1 MTHTA
6 DAAATSGTA
15 FDPTVALGELLADV
29 GLSVADAGGRV
40 TFAGQ
45 DPIIAARHRLG
56 AAIGIPMMGNAIA
69 AAAMHRHR
77 GGPGQDLHL
86 DLRQAIH
93 HINPSFAW
101 KPTLAGEFPSIA
113 LLLDNPFALIPY
125 HTRDG
130 RTVMAS
136 AVYPHQ
142 AANWCRFLD
151 VPPDFAKVAEAF
163 TNWDAFEL
171 EEAANEAGLPA
182 CTARSPE
189 EWLAHPHGA
198 LLASQPVIG
207 LTRIGDAPPRDLG
220 PSDRPFGGVRVLSF
234 THAVAGPTVG
244 RVLAEQGAD
253 VLGATRPNDFEHDWV
268 YFEANIGSRSAW
280 LDLTKATGKAD
291 VDRLLR
297 DAHIVVNNHRDLKLE
312 KLGIDPRELAQT
324 HPGLVHVSV
333 TCYGSAGPWANRG
346 GFDMNGSAAAGL
358 MVIEGGPDH
367 PQLPP
372 TGLINDFITGY
383 MGALGAAAGL
393 IKQQTEGGQLARHR
407 QPHPQCNV
415 VSDVGVGRPRRRRH
429 RRRAHHRRS
438 RRIRRRQ
445 PDGSGPHA
453 RPAGQ
458 LQAHATP
465 LARSDPG
472 PAWIQPARMVQ
483 PQPLEHVTLSE
494 NYRCGRWCRR
504 AGHRLARCAAR
515 KSAGEL

>member
-1 MTHTA
+1 MTDTA
-6 DAAATSGTA
+6 EAMSMTGTA
-15 FDPTVALGELLADV
+15 FDPTAALDDLLAEV

-40 TFAGQ
+40 TFIGQ
-45 DPIIAARHRLG
+45 DPIIEARHRLG
-56 AAIGIPMMGNAIA
+56 AAIGIPMMGNAVA

-86 DLRQAIH
+86 DLRQAVH

-113 LLLDNPFALIPY
+113 LVLDNPFALIPY
-125 HTRDG
+125 RTRDG
-130 RTVMAS
+130 CTVMAS

-142 AANWCRFLD
+142 ATKWCRFLD

-163 TNWDAFEL
+163 KHWDAFEL
-171 EEAANEAGLPA
+171 EEAANGAGLPA
-182 CTARSPE
+182 CVARSRQ

-207 LTRIGDAPPRDLG
+207 LTRIGDAPPRQLG

-244 RVLAEQGAD
+244 RVLAEQGAE

-280 LDLTKATGKAD
+280 LDLTKETGKAN
-291 VDRLLR
+291 VNRLLR
-297 DAHIVVNNHRDLKLE
+297 DAHIVVNNHRGLKLE
-312 KLGIDPRELAQT
+312 KLGIDPYELAHT

-346 GFDMNGSAAAGL
+346 GFDMNGSAASGL
-358 MVIEGGPDH
+358 MVIEGGPDN

-393 IKQQTEGGQLARHR
+393 IKQQTEGG
-407 QPHPQCNV
+407 
-415 VSDVGVGRPRRRRH
+415 S
-429 RRRAHHRRS
+429 
-438 RRIRRRQ
+438 
-445 PDGSGPHA
+445 
-453 RPAGQ
+453 
-458 LQAHATP
+458 
-465 LARSDPG
+465 
-472 PAWIQPARMVQ
+472 W
-483 PQPLEHVTLSE
+483 HVTVNLTR
-494 NYRCGRWCRR
+494 NAMWYQTLGLVNPADAGRDDEHTIGEPE
-504 AGHRLARCAAR
+504 AYEADTPMGHVHMLAPPVTFSHTPPRWPDPILVPRGSSLPEWSSVSNPAPT
-515 KSAGEL
+515 

>member
-1 MTHTA
+1 MTDIA
-6 DAAATSGTA
+6 EATSSGTET
-15 FDPTVALGELLADV
+15 FDPIAALDGLLADV
-29 GLSVADAGGRV
+29 GLSTADAGGRV
-40 TFAGQ
+40 TFTGQ
-45 DPIIAARHRLG
+45 EPIIAARHRLG

-69 AAAMHRHR
+69 AAAMHRLR
-77 GGPGQDLHL
+77 GGPRQDLHL

-113 LLLDNPFALIPY
+113 LVLDNPFALIPY
-125 HTRDG
+125 RTRDG

-142 AANWCRFLD
+142 ATKWCRFLD
-151 VPPDFAKVAEAF
+151 VPPDFAKVAEVF
-163 TNWDAFEL
+163 SNWDAFEL

-182 CTARSPE
+182 CVARSPQ

-220 PSDRPFGGVRVLSF
+220 RSDRPLGGVRVLSF

-280 LDLTKATGKAD
+280 LDLTKDAGKAN

-297 DAHIVVNNHRDLKLE
+297 DAHIVVNNHRGLKLE
-312 KLGIDPRELAQT
+312 KLGIDPRELART

-346 GFDMNGSAAAGL
+346 GFDMNGSAASGL

-367 PQLPP
+367 PQLPS

-393 IKQQTEGGQLARHR
+393 LKQQTEGG
-407 QPHPQCNV
+407 
-415 VSDVGVGRPRRRRH
+415 S
-429 RRRAHHRRS
+429 
-438 RRIRRRQ
+438 
-445 PDGSGPHA
+445 
-453 RPAGQ
+453 
-458 LQAHATP
+458 
-465 LARSDPG
+465 
-472 PAWIQPARMVQ
+472 W
-483 PQPLEHVTLSE
+483 HVTVNLTR
-494 NYRCGRWCRR
+494 NAMWYQTLGLVDPANAGRDDEHTIGVPDAYEAETPMGHVHMLAPPVSFSHTPPRWPDPILVPRGSSRPEWCSPGDP
-504 AGHRLARCAAR
+504 AKISG
-515 KSAGEL
+515 